1 MTSLGRKPAPT
12 DPALI
17 RLGDLIRFHRER
29 LGLSRAA
36 LAERSDLSL
45 RFLAQ
50 LEAGK
55 GNISYLRLRKL
66 AGALE
71 TDTAALVRG
80 AEDVTDRPVAL
91 LGMRG
96 AGKSTVGVMLAQRLG
111 TERVE
116 LDERVEAEAGMPLG
130 QIFELQGESY
140 YRRLEREALARFL
153 GEGKPA
159 VLVTGGGIVTEP
171 ETFSLLRE
179 RTFTVWLKAS
189 PRDHWD
195 RVLAQGDRRPM
206 HNRSDAMEELDRLWT
221 SRSGYYAL
229 ADVTVDTSRRPPAEV
244 VQEIEEAYAKDSR
257 EYSSSGS

>member
-1 MTSLGRKPAPT
+1 MFMSPSRSDSASPEAS
-12 DPALI
+12 LI
-17 RLGDLIRFHRER
+17 RLGGIIRSRRDR

-36 LAERSDLSL
+36 LAERSGLSL

-50 LEAGK
+50 LESGK

-66 AGALE
+66 AGALD
-71 TDTAALVRG
+71 TDTATLVRG
-80 AEDVTDRPVAL
+80 AEDVPERPVAL

-96 AGKSTVGVMLAQRLG
+96 AGKSTVAGMLARRLG
-111 TERVE
+111 IAPVE

-153 GEGKPA
+153 TAGERG

-171 ETFSLLRE
+171 ETFALLRE
-179 RTFTVWLKAS
+179 RTFTVWLKAT

-206 HNRSDAMEELDRLWT
+206 HNRSDAMRELDRLWT
-221 SRSGYYAL
+221 SRSEYYAL
-229 ADVTVDTSRRPPAEV
+229 ADVTVDTSRRRLEKV
-244 VQEIEEAYAKDSR
+244 VQEIEEAYARDSQ
-257 EYSSSGS
+257 E